1 MDTNLPTKAAPPDAN
16 IASHPRAWHV
26 PFRMLLPRDAACSRA
41 DCGDRPGVA
50 ESGASIGSRANV
62 GWDTFRQIESEL
74 PHLSQEQGEIF
85 SQHAAPE
92 LQAVHFPGNDID
104 VDAIHSP
111 QPISKI
117 PVKRLRRVPTGI
129 NFSAAT

>member
-1 MDTNLPTKAAPPDAN
+1 
-16 IASHPRAWHV
+16 
-26 PFRMLLPRDAACSRA
+26 MLQSGLWE
-41 DCGDRPGVA
+41 RPVVA

-62 GWDTFRQIESEL
+62 GSDTFRQIESEL

-85 SQHAAPE
+85 SQHAALE

-104 VDAIHSP
+104 VDAVHSP

-117 PVKRLRRVPTGI
+117 PVTRLSRVLAGSS
-129 NFSAAT
+129 FSAATYSASPTIQRSSMTPP